1 MELGAIFVRCP
12 GTEDFPTMAE
22 IKVRGWQTAYS
33 GIVSIPAKA
42 FCGSNLRRYE
52 SEEKGPISTG
62 RGRRGACR
70 FLPVP
75 FV

>member
-33 GIVSIPAKA
+33 GIADEA
-42 FCGSNLRRYE
+42 YLRKL
-52 SEEKGPISTG
+52 S
-62 RGRRGACR
+62 AD
-70 FLPVP
+70 
-75 FV
+75 